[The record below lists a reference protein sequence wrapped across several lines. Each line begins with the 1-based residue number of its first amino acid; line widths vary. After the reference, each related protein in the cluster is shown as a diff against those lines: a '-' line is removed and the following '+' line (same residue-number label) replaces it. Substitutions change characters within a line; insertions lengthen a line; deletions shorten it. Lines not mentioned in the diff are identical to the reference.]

1 MARHMAHVFI
11 VDARTFPV
19 HLEYQFA
26 GTTAGTKR
34 QRYVPLYADI
44 ARVRPGDR
52 AYFYLLN
59 RGFYG
64 PFKVDPDNRGVMWD
78 QCSPTYL
85 EDRLDQRLIFRV
97 AVVADHTYPLPVSEW
112 DALDKYL
119 RDPERC
125 LWSLVY
131 RKLKGERGCTM
142 IFPWEDDFLLGLIRQ
157 KNEAVGMHA
166 LEIKEGI
173 HLTWNPSSAEIEV
186 RKGNFPEYAPPRD
199 DHISAPEDPAE
210 RLRLAAGSESHL
222 QAFLTK
228 NYGNFDNS
236 QAIFG
241 PTESLVWVGN
251 EVACGVGMQKIDLFA
266 INGDEPQ
273 RQFKVIELK
282 IDPPTATTV
291 FQLEKY
297 IEWTRRFVP
306 GATEGNIEPILLCRN
321 LNQTPLPQDVKDS
334 FHSFN
339 QAHLAL
345 PVKYVECTNTRDDS
359 LRFLEVRYN

>member
-1 MARHMAHVFI
+1 
-11 VDARTFPV
+11 
-19 HLEYQFA
+19 
-26 GTTAGTKR
+26 
-34 QRYVPLYADI
+34 
-44 ARVRPGDR
+44 
-52 AYFYLLN
+52 
-59 RGFYG
+59 
-64 PFKVDPDNRGVMWD
+64 
-78 QCSPTYL
+78 
-85 EDRLDQRLIFRV
+85 
-97 AVVADHTYPLPVSEW
+97 
-112 DALDKYL
+112 
-119 RDPERC
+119 
-125 LWSLVY
+125 
-131 RKLKGERGCTM
+131 M